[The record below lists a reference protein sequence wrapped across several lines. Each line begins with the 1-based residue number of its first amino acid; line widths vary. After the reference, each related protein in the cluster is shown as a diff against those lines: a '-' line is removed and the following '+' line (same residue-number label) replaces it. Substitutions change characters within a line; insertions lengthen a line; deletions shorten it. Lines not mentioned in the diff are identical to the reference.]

1 MTVQHHAHRAP
12 PKKKQ
17 APRVR
22 SYDPPPFVARE
33 RLPGEAPP
41 GQIDLMQ
48 APIYKP
54 PAWVAP
60 IR

>member
-1 MTVQHHAHRAP
+1 MTVQHHTHRP
-12 PKKKQ
+12 PEKKKTY
-17 APRVR
+17 VR
-22 SYDPPPFVARE
+22 DRHKPPPPFVARE

-48 APIYKP
+48 APTYKP